1 MGPVDVL
8 LLGALSAIWG
18 GSFIFMRYLAP
29 LIGPVATAAARMLIA
44 GVALAAA
51 FAVARYDAGWR
62 RNARHFLVLGV
73 LNSAVPAVLYSCA
86 ALVLP
91 ASLEA
96 IFNALS
102 PMFGVVFA
110 ALWLG
115 ERLTA
120 RKVVGLVVGV
130 AGVAFTSGFSGVGA
144 DLPDRARDGRL
155 PARARVLRP
164 LGGLPEKAHRGGAV
178 ARHRRGQPA
187 LRRPRAAAVP
197 ARRSSGPAPIDL
209 RIALVAVAFAL
220 LCNALAY
227 VIYYRLMA
235 TVGPTRALTVT
246 FLVPVFA
253 MAWGWLF
260 LGEPVT
266 WGMAAGAAVILAG
279 TWLVAG
285 RPELESVPRGQ
296 SRAAGSGEAG

>member
-1 MGPVDVL
+1 MTPVDIL
-8 LLGALSAIWG
+8 LLGTLSAIWG

-29 LIGPVATAAARMLIA
+29 LIGPVATADSRMLLA
-44 GVALAAA
+44 GIVLVAA
-51 FAVARYDAGWR
+51 FAAARYRAGWR

-73 LNSAVPAVLYSCA
+73 LNSAVPFLLYSLA

-102 PMFGVVFA
+102 PMFGAVFA

-120 RKVVGLVVGV
+120 RKATGLALGV
-130 AGVAFTSGFSGVGA
+130 AGVVFTSGFSGVALDARTGLA
-144 DLPDRARDGRL
+144 MAGCLLAPACYGLSGVYLSKRAAGVPSL
-155 PARARVLRP
+155 AIAGGSQLF
-164 LGGLPEKAHRGGAV
+164 GGL
-178 ARHRRGQPA
+178 A
-187 LRRPRAAAVP
+187 LLPFLFAWP
-197 ARRSSGPAPIDL
+197 PGPAPLEL
-209 RIALVAVAFAL
+209 RIVLVVVAFAL

-227 VIYYRLMA
+227 LIYYRLMA

-246 FLVPVFA
+246 FLVPVFS

-260 LGEPVT
+260 LREPVT
-266 WGMAAGAAVILAG
+266 WGMATGAAVILAG
-279 TWLVAG
+279 TWLVVG
-285 RPELESVPRGQ
+285 RR
-296 SRAAGSGEAG
+296 